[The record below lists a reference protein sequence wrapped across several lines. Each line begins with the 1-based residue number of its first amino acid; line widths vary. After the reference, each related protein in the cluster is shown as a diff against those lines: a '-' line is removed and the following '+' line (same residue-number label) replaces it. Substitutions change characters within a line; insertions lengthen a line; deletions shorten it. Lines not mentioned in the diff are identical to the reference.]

1 MFINI
6 ISGCLCLIV
15 YKYMFNH
22 YVMEKLEIW
31 INKEYL
37 DNLSLKKEF
46 IELILKLSTMFYP

>member
-1 MFINI
+1 
-6 ISGCLCLIV
+6 
-15 YKYMFNH
+15 MFNH

>member
-6 ISGCLCLIV
+6 ISVCLCLIV